1 MARDRPA
8 TSGKVTGSTPVF
20 STALSPARGFFY
32 VLRILFCGQERLH
45 ALNAFGEEV
54 TGSTPAF
61 LFLVPVQFQIARR
74 LRYKSSRFLFR

>member
-1 MARDRPA
+1 
-8 TSGKVTGSTPVF
+8 
-20 STALSPARGFFY
+20 
-32 VLRILFCGQERLH
+32 LH